1 MKDLEKYIDSID
13 ITAEAPVNDP
23 QRQYY
28 YIKKAREY
36 VKQASLEA
44 GRPLTF
50 CVTTFGCQMNARDS
64 EKLVGVLEQIGYQEE
79 ADEDKADFVIY
90 NTCTVRENA
99 NMRVYGRLGQLKHAK
114 KMNPHMMIGLCG
126 CMMQEPHVVEKLKTS
141 YRFVDLIFGTHNIYK
156 FAELIA
162 TRYESKRMVIDIWK
176 DTDQIVEDLPS
187 ERKFFFKSGQAALV
201 IRNTVLYNILFI
213 IVGTATQIAVAV
225 FLTEIRGKRFR
236 KVSQSMMF
244 LPYFI
249 SWVIVGVMAFNI
261 FSSDYGFI
269 NRILVSLGAEKYAF
283 YKEPSAW
290 PFILLFFNIWKGVG
304 YGSVMY
310 LAAIMGV
317 DTSIY
322 EAAAI
327 DGANVF
333 QRIFKVTIPSIMPT
347 VIILFLMSI
356 GGIFKGN
363 FDMFY
368 NLVGGNGLLYNAT
381 DVIDTL
387 AFRALISSNDFG
399 MSAAIGL
406 FQSVLCFITVLL
418 ANKLVSLYDKDYTLF

>member
-1 MKDLEKYIDSID
+1 MKTGRSKKLFKKLYKYRVYLLML
-13 ITAEAPVNDP
+13 AP
-23 QRQYY
+23 
-28 YIKKAREY
+28 A
-36 VKQASLEA
+36 
-44 GRPLTF
+44 
-50 CVTTFGCQMNARDS
+50 
-64 EKLVGVLEQIGYQEE
+64 
-79 ADEDKADFVIY
+79 VIY
-90 NTCTVRENA
+90 TLLFAYYPMTGIVMAFKKYNYAGGIWGSPWNGLEN
-99 NMRVYGRLGQLKHAK
+99 
-114 KMNPHMMIGLCG
+114 
-126 CMMQEPHVVEKLKTS
+126 
-141 YRFVDLIFGTHNIYK
+141 F
-156 FAELIA
+156 
-162 TRYESKRMVIDIWK
+162 
-176 DTDQIVEDLPS
+176 
-187 ERKFFFKSGQAALV
+187 KFFFKSGQAGIV
-201 IRNTVLYNILFI
+201 TRNTVLYNVMFIL
-213 IVGTATQIAVAV
+213 VGTATQIAVAV
-225 FLTEIRGKRFR
+225 FLTEVRNKRFR

-261 FSSDYGFI
+261 FSSDFGFI
-269 NRILVSLGAEKYAF
+269 NRLLDSLGIEKFPF
-283 YKEPSAW
+283 YTTPSAW

-310 LAAIMGV
+310 LAAIMGI

-322 EAAAI
+322 EAASI

-368 NLVGGNGLLYNAT
+368 NLVGNNGLLYNYT

-399 MSAAIGL
+399 MSAAVGL
-406 FQSVLCFITVLL
+406 FQSVLCFVTVLL

>member
-1 MKDLEKYIDSID
+1 MGLENFRFLIQS
-13 ITAEAPVNDP
+13 
-23 QRQYY
+23 
-28 YIKKAREY
+28 
-36 VKQASLEA
+36 
-44 GRPLTF
+44 
-50 CVTTFGCQMNARDS
+50 
-64 EKLVGVLEQIGYQEE
+64 
-79 ADEDKADFVIY
+79 
-90 NTCTVRENA
+90 
-99 NMRVYGRLGQLKHAK
+99 GQL
-114 KMNPHMMIGLCG
+114 
-126 CMMQEPHVVEKLKTS
+126 VELTK
-141 YRFVDLIFGTHNIYK
+141 
-156 FAELIA
+156 
-162 TRYESKRMVIDIWK
+162 
-176 DTDQIVEDLPS
+176 
-187 ERKFFFKSGQAALV
+187 
-201 IRNTVLYNILFI
+201 NTILYNLAFILL
-213 IVGTATQIAVAV
+213 GNLLAV
-225 FLTEIRGKRFR
+225 FVAILLNEMQCKWFK
-236 KVSQSMMF
+236 KVSQTMMF

-261 FSSDYGFI
+261 FSSDYGI
-269 NRILVSLGAEKYAF
+269 LNRLIVALGGEKFPF
-283 YKEPSAW
+283 YTTPQVW
-290 PFILLFFNIWKGVG
+290 PFIILFFNIWKGVG

-347 VIILFLMSI
+347 IIILFLMSI

-368 NLVGGNGLLYNAT
+368 NLVGTNGLLYNYT

-406 FQSVLCFITVLL
+406 FQSVLCFVTVLA